1 MTPSES
7 VVRAYVADV
16 LAARVPAGRWIYAA
30 AQRFERDLERSDISM
45 DWAVVEKLAAHF
57 RRLTLVGESSGDR
70 FELHP
75 WQLWVLA
82 QIVGWRDGE
91 GLRRVRLAIIQ
102 VARGNGKTTL
112 MAGLALFDLLAG
124 DGRRVHV
131 VANNE
136 QQATICLD
144 TARTMA
150 LRLAEPGL
158 LVRFDRILRPSADC
172 EMNALPAMERALDG
186 LNPSLWIADEAAEY
200 RSRALTKL
208 TTSGAKRRESTGV
221 IITTPG
227 SNSENHYAE
236 LVKQSEAILTGEII
250 DDSVLPILYGL
261 DPTDSLD
268 DEGAWPKGNPG
279 MLHGQPAL
287 SSLRRSWTTMRRNPS
302 SRADFS
308 RYHASRMD
316 ENTGGWLDMAQWP
329 GGKPIDWEALA
340 GRPAWCGLDLSK
352 SLDMS
357 ALVVAVP
364 LDDGRVALRG
374 HYWWPKAD
382 VGQRELDYR
391 MPIRAWAQEGKIT
404 LSPGREIDYD
414 LISSRIQSL
423 CEEFT
428 VRAVAYDSWGA
439 KYLADQLILKNVPM
453 MSYRMSIATF
463 GPGCALFQNLWAGN
477 RLLVGDDPILRRAC
491 AEAEAK
497 RDQNGN
503 IRPVK
508 SRANCAIDPLVASV
522 IACHVWGG
530 QATSIYETE
539 LE

>member
-1 MTPSES
+1 
-7 VVRAYVADV
+7 VVRDYVADV
-16 LAARVPAGRWIYAA
+16 LASRVPTGRWIYAA
-30 AQRFERDLERSDISM
+30 CQRFERDLERSDISM

-82 QIVGWRDGE
+82 QIVGWRDAD

-279 MLHGQPAL
+279 MQHGQPAL
-287 SSLRRSWTTMRRNPS
+287 SSLRRSWTTMRRNPA

-357 ALVVAVP
+357 ALVVSVGTTGGPRRTSANASSTTGCRSARGPKKEKSHSLPAARSTTSSLARGFKHYVRSSP
-364 LDDGRVALRG
+364 YAPSRTTRGGRSIL
-374 HYWWPKAD
+374 
-382 VGQRELDYR
+382 
-391 MPIRAWAQEGKIT
+391 PI
-404 LSPGREIDYD
+404 
-414 LISSRIQSL
+414 
-423 CEEFT
+423 
-428 VRAVAYDSWGA
+428 
-439 KYLADQLILKNVPM
+439 N
-453 MSYRMSIATF
+453 
-463 GPGCALFQNLWAGN
+463 
-477 RLLVGDDPILRRAC
+477 
-491 AEAEAK
+491 
-497 RDQNGN
+497 
-503 IRPVK
+503 
-508 SRANCAIDPLVASV
+508 
-522 IACHVWGG
+522 
-530 QATSIYETE
+530 
-539 LE
+539 